1 MDVFYNTD
9 SAAATLETISA
20 ERRETLKKR
29 NDGRVMHLGDVDEN
43 RIAISEAFQ
52 GRRSWRMCTKENDEE
67 VKDEVV
73 MRLQGIL
80 TKNNL
85 VPKNVASCPRAKAQF
100 LSQHAE
106 ICGLGTD
113 TFKDAMEKVGTIND
127 LFAQQ
132 LAGVEIIPMGDRVGD
147 TADAFASSNRI
158 FTSKVDVPTEQDNDF
173 QPGVDPMKLLE
184 KMKSGELIHAP
195 DNIVTYFKRTK
206 ADGNQAFTYEEFIP
220 GGFKIGDIVEM
231 QVCFV
236 AMASARNAVKVT
248 ARLQA
253 LTLLDDQFSKTA
265 ATARREASS
274 VRPATTA
281 LRRKVGYFREDD
293 EDERQV
299 KKSKSS
305 SPGAEG
311 GR

>member
-9 SAAATLETISA
+9 GAKAALENISV
-20 ERRETLKKR
+20 ERREALKKR
-29 NDGRVMHLGDVDEN
+29 NDARIMHLAELDVQES
-43 RIAISEAFQ
+43 RVAISEAFQ
-52 GRRSWRMCTKENDEE
+52 GRRSWRFCTKDADDE

-73 MRLQGIL
+73 IRLQGIL

-85 VPKNVASCPRAKAQF
+85 VPKNAQF

-113 TFKDAMEKVGTIND
+113 TFNDAMEKVGVVND

-132 LAGVEIIPMGDRVGD
+132 LAGVEMVPVGERVGD
-147 TADAFASSNRI
+147 MMDAFSASNRI
-158 FTSKVDVPTEQDNDF
+158 FSSKVDVPTEQDNEF
-173 QPGVDPMKLLE
+173 QPGVDPIKLLT
-184 KMKSGELIHAP
+184 KMKNGELIHAP

-206 ADGNQAFTYEEFIP
+206 AEGDQAYTYEAFIP

-236 AMASARNAVKVT
+236 AMASGRNAVKVT

-253 LTLLDDQFSKTA
+253 MTLLDDQFSKEANA
-265 ATARREASS
+265 ARKEASS
-274 VRPATTA
+274 VRPAPTA

-299 KKSKSS
+299 KKRRSS
-305 SPGAEG
+305 SPGAED
-311 GR
+311 RR